1 MIPIFLKLHI
11 YERNKNKIKLFI
23 PLICIWILVAAIMIA
38 LSPLILIAA
47 LISWPLGYGRSLL
60 LIGPRLFTVIG
71 ALSGL
76 VVQVEG
82 SDEKV
87 YIYIK

>member
-1 MIPIFLKLHI
+1 MIPIFLKMHI
-11 YERNKNKIKLFI
+11 REKNKNKIKLFI

-60 LIGPRLFTVIG
+60 LIGPRLLTVIS

-76 VVQVEG
+76 VVQIEG

-87 YIYIK
+87 YIFIK

>member
-1 MIPIFLKLHI
+1 MIPIFMKMHI
-11 YERNKNKIKLFI
+11 REKNKNKIRLFI

-47 LISWPLGYGRSLL
+47 LISWPFGYGKNLL
-60 LIGPRLFTVIG
+60 LIGPRLFFVIG

>member
-1 MIPIFLKLHI
+1 MIPIFMKMHI
-11 YERNKNKIKLFI
+11 REKNKNKIRLYF
-23 PLICIWILVAAIMIA
+23 PLICIWILMAAIMIA

-60 LIGPRLFTVIG
+60 LIGPRLLTVIG

>member
-1 MIPIFLKLHI
+1 MIPIFMKMHI
-11 YERNKNKIKLFI
+11 REKNKNKIQLLF
-23 PLICIWILVAAIMIA
+23 PLIIIWILMAAIMIA

-47 LISWPLGYGRSLL
+47 LISWPFGYGRSLL
-60 LIGPRLFTVIG
+60 LIGPRLFIVIG

-76 VVQVEG
+76 VVQVED
-82 SDEKV
+82 SDDKV

>member
-1 MIPIFLKLHI
+1 MIPIFMKMHI
-11 YERNKNKIKLFI
+11 WEKNKNKIKLYL
-23 PLICIWILVAAIMIA
+23 PLVCIWILMAAVMIA

-60 LIGPRLFTVIG
+60 LIGPRLFFVIG
-71 ALSGL
+71 TLSGL

-82 SDEKV
+82 IDKGV
-87 YIYIK
+87 FFDFK